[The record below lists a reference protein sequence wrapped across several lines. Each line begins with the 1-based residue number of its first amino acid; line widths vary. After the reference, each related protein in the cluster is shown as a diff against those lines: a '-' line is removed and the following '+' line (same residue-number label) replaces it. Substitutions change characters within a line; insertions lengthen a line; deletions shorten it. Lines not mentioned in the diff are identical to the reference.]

1 MAYPKKD
8 RHFLWVSSKAH
19 SCEGMGFFICEAN
32 APSALIR
39 EANQQG
45 VRSMDMQTVIIKNE
59 LNGNRVRSAW
69 QRESIQSCGMNSLT
83 LSILLGLDIEQ
94 HFFKKG
100 KPIARWKHRATDLVK
115 TVKTI

>member
-1 MAYPKKD
+1 
-8 RHFLWVSSKAH
+8 
-19 SCEGMGFFICEAN
+19 MGFFICEAN

-45 VRSMDMQTVIIKNE
+45 ARSMDMQTVIIKNE

-83 LSILLGLDIEQ
+83 LAILLKTNINKSMPKEDPN
-94 HFFKKG
+94 G
-100 KPIARWKHRATDLVK
+100 KQ
-115 TVKTI
+115 